1 MRNKLLLVL
10 LIVGLSSSAQATLI
24 NRGGGMVYDDVLDI
38 TWLSDAN
45 MGGSMNWGDSMNWAS
60 SLLFGGFDDWRLASV
75 DVNMD
80 NSIIDCS
87 NATELACR
95 DNELGYMFYQNL
107 MGSSGDS
114 LIGTQGLFTNIQPA
128 LWSGTVFATRLN
140 FVWDFDFAS
149 GSQFGLPNF
158 VVNGAWAVRSGD
170 VLTASIPT
178 PTPTPTPAPEPGTSV
193 LLGLGLAGLVFAR
206 RRDRSRAR

>member
-80 NSIIDCS
+80 NSIIDCN

-107 MGSSGDS
+107 MGSFGDS
-114 LIGTQGLFTNIQPA
+114 LTGTQGLFTNIQPA
-128 LWSGTVFATRLN
+128 LWSGTVFATKVN

-170 VLTASIPT
+170 VMTS

-193 LLGLGLAGLVFAR
+193 LLGLGLAGLVLAR

>member
-10 LIVGLSSSAQATLI
+10 LIVGLSGSAQATLI
-24 NRGGGMVYDDVLDI
+24 DRGSGMVYDDVLDI

-60 SLLFGGFDDWRLASV
+60 NLLFGGFDDWRLASV

-80 NSIIDCS
+80 NSIIDCN

-107 MGSSGDS
+107 MGSFGDS
-114 LIGTQGLFTNIQPA
+114 LTGTQGLFTNIQPA

-149 GSQFGLPNF
+149 GSQFGLPDF

-170 VLTASIPT
+170 VMTAAMPT
-178 PTPTPTPAPEPGTSV
+178 PSPSPTPAPEPGTSV

-206 RRDRSRAR
+206 RRDRSSAR